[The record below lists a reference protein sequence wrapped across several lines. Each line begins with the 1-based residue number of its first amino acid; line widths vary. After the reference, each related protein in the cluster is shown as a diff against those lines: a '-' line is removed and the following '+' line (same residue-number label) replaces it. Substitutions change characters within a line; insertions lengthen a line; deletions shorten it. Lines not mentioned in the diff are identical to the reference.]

1 MSSDSESDS
10 VASGGVWP
18 SSLTVGQTKDLVRFR
33 LYVPPSAK
41 LPRPWRIS
49 ADGYPTLSPPTSR
62 RNSGNTPAAGRPF
75 PPSCS
80 RACRPTCHAEASLPP
95 KQAALH
101 QDDDPAEMPG
111 LLAVLAKSTEEAA
124 LVAAEEALHEKQVV
138 AAVQQVV
145 ALEAAVE
152 EDVWLLS
159 SDKDGDG
166 DGGDAAVID
175 LTRSDEEED

>member
-33 LYVPPSAK
+33 L
-41 LPRPWRIS
+41 
-49 ADGYPTLSPPTSR
+49 
-62 RNSGNTPAAGRPF
+62 
-75 PPSCS
+75 